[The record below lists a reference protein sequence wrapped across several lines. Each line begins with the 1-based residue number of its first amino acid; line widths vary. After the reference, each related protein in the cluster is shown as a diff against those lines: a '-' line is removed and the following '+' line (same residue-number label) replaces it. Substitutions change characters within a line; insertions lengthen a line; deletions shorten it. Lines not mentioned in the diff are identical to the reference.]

1 MVKDINPQLIK
12 KQLIES
18 APNTYTETS
27 FDLPVML
34 QGTKPIVI
42 ELLKVWI
49 DCSSC
54 LEEEAGARNE
64 AETFMSMREMG
75 AIPVDGM
82 ADPFVLTHTSI
93 ESRGGG
99 TGMAFIKHPNY
110 FFDFTDGKGHG
121 ILIAV
126 PKLWVSIQ
134 GTGNTGA
141 KTGRWMLLYRLK
153 SLSATELTGLIMQF
167 SG

>member
-12 KQLIES
+12 KCLEES
-18 APNTYTETS
+18 AANTFTETS

-34 QGTKPIVI
+34 QGAKPIVI
-42 ELLKVWI
+42 ELLRVWI

-54 LEEEAGARNE
+54 LEEEGGARNE

-75 AIPVDGM
+75 VLPPDGL

-99 TGMAFIKHPNY
+99 TGTAFIKHPNY
-110 FFDFTDGKGHG
+110 IFDFTDGKGNG
-121 ILIAV
+121 ILVAV
-126 PKLWVSIQ
+126 PKLWCCIQ
-134 GTGNTGA
+134 GTGNDGA
-141 KTGRWMLLYRLK
+141 KTARWQLLYKLK
-153 SLSATELTGLIMQF
+153 TLSASELTGLIMQF

>member
-1 MVKDINPQLIK
+1 MIGKMLE
-12 KQLIES
+12 ES

-34 QGTKPIVI
+34 QGSKPIVVEI
-42 ELLKVWI
+42 LRVWI

-54 LEEEAGARNE
+54 LQEEAGARNE

-75 AIPVDGM
+75 GIPPDGL

-99 TGMAFIKHPNY
+99 VGTAFIKHPNY
-110 FFDFTDGKGHG
+110 IFDFTDGKGNG

-141 KTGRWMLLYRLK
+141 KTGRWKLLYKLK
-153 SLSATELTGLIMQF
+153 SISASELTGMIMQF